1 MRGKKIAK
9 PVVALAPAPIPVG
22 TRRAGAPTV
31 APVGVVKPTTTREEE
46 QVTASPTVEE
56 QAVPSEV
63 VGYPL
68 DHSALKQYGLITRA

>member
-9 PVVALAPAPIPVG
+9 PVVAMAPTPVEA
-22 TRRAGAPTV
+22 RRTV
-31 APVGVVKPTTTREEE
+31 APVGVVKAPTTREEE
-46 QVTASPTVEE
+46 QVTASPTIKE
-56 QAVPSEV
+56 QALPSEV

>member
-1 MRGKKIAK
+1 E
-9 PVVALAPAPIPVG
+9 P
-22 TRRAGAPTV
+22 
-31 APVGVVKPTTTREEE
+31 TTREVE
-46 QVTASPTVEE
+46 QITASPIVEE

>member
-9 PVVALAPAPIPVG
+9 PVVALAPTPIPIG
-22 TRRAGAPTV
+22 ERRVGAPTV
-31 APVGVVKPTTTREEE
+31 APVGVVKEPPTREVE
-46 QVTASPTVEE
+46 QVTASPIVQEPT
-56 QAVPSEV
+56 VPSEV

>member
-9 PVVALAPAPIPVG
+9 PVIALAPAPIPVEA
-22 TRRAGAPTV
+22 RRVGAPTV
-31 APVGVVKPTTTREEE
+31 APVGVVKPPATREVE
-46 QVTASPTVEE
+46 QVTASPTVERP
-56 QAVPSEV
+56 AVPSEV